1 MHHSFL
7 FVIAICLTCCLK
19 AQRNLKKYV
28 IRNAVSIETV
38 DPDSTNYAD
47 LEAIGAAIGNRT
59 IVMLG
64 EQDHGDAP
72 TFIAK
77 TRLIKYL
84 HEKKG
89 FNVLAFESD
98 FFGLNYGIENVP
110 RDKNAIDTFLKKNI
124 YPIWTECNT
133 CSELFYKYIPSTY
146 ASAKRLR
153 VSGFDNQLSLS
164 YSREHLTAKLD
175 SLLKSLDLAI
185 TKQPGYNSAVL
196 PAIDSSLKLYW
207 VKSKGDAH
215 HARVDKYL
223 KQIKSEVEEK
233 LSKDDFWTMVVDNL
247 IQENLEYYLQE
258 KDYMQASN
266 VRDLQMANNLKWI
279 VNSKYPS
286 EKIIVWAA
294 NAHVAKYAD
303 TSSSDSNKKWIR
315 MGSYFTND
323 TSLLKKVYIIG
334 FTSNEGQAGRLGWTV
349 FKIRKPKANGFENW
363 IHKSFNYA
371 YVDFRGFNGPSE
383 QFYMKGLGHNTF
395 FKWDWTQVFDGIFY
409 IKQMYPCAR

>member
-19 AQRNLKKYV
+19 AQRTLKKYV
-28 IRNAVSIETV
+28 IKNAVSIQTV
-38 DPDSTNYAD
+38 DPDSTDDSD

-72 TFIAK
+72 TFLAK

-175 SLLKSLDLAI
+175 SLLKSLD
-185 TKQPGYNSAVL
+185 
-196 PAIDSSLKLYW
+196 
-207 VKSKGDAH
+207 
-215 HARVDKYL
+215 
-223 KQIKSEVEEK
+223 
-233 LSKDDFWTMVVDNL
+233 
-247 IQENLEYYLQE
+247 
-258 KDYMQASN
+258 
-266 VRDLQMANNLKWI
+266 
-279 VNSKYPS
+279 
-286 EKIIVWAA
+286 
-294 NAHVAKYAD
+294 
-303 TSSSDSNKKWIR
+303 
-315 MGSYFTND
+315 
-323 TSLLKKVYIIG
+323 
-334 FTSNEGQAGRLGWTV
+334 
-349 FKIRKPKANGFENW
+349 
-363 IHKSFNYA
+363 
-371 YVDFRGFNGPSE
+371 
-383 QFYMKGLGHNTF
+383 
-395 FKWDWTQVFDGIFY
+395 
-409 IKQMYPCAR
+409 